1 MFQLTIK
8 ESYFMNIVS
17 SLTKPVFKHIPKT
30 KKFSL
35 KWKKKHDDH
44 INKTV
49 SVQYKLSIR
58 NFLLIIFMLNEKRKK
73 VGAVNNTQTCPV
85 SSDILRR

>member
-8 ESYFMNIVS
+8 ESYCMNIVS

-35 KWKKKHDDH
+35 KRKKNMT
-44 INKTV
+44 ILNKTV

-58 NFLLIIFMLNEKRKK
+58 NFLLISFMLNKI
-73 VGAVNNTQTCPV
+73 VGAVNNTHKLVQFHRIYCED
-85 SSDILRR
+85 S